1 VDATITGTSAAP
13 RVNGGM
19 QLIDGS
25 FRDFPRGIDIEAI
38 NAGVAADGG
47 ALRLTRFAAKAGAGT
62 IDASG
67 SLDLAAPGRPLDLT
81 LTVHDARPLANDL
94 LTANIDADLTLRGTL
109 AGSLTAAGRVFV
121 RRADI
126 RVPDRLP
133 VSVPTLNVRVAGA
146 SPPAPVAGPGAAP
159 VAAHGPNIALDLTID
174 APQQVFI
181 RGRGLNAEMGGSV
194 HVQGSAANPIPSGSF
209 ALRRGDF
216 SMAGQTLTFSSG
228 QIGFDG
234 GSLTDPSL
242 NFAATTTAG
251 DVTATLAITGTA
263 SKPKFTLSSTPTLP
277 QDEVLAYLLY
287 GARTASLGPL
297 EIAQIAATLASLAGV
312 APTMSN
318 PLESVRAAMGL
329 DRLTIGS
336 GSSLEAGRYVA
347 RDVYVG
353 AKQSVTGTGT
363 QAVVQVD
370 LAKGL
375 KLQATAGTSSN
386 QSATGSN
393 GSADAASVGITY
405 EFEY

>member
-1 VDATITGTSAAP
+1 VAP
-13 RVNGGM
+13 M
-19 QLIDGS
+19 
-25 FRDFPRGIDIEAI
+25 
-38 NAGVAADGG
+38 
-47 ALRLTRFAAKAGAGT
+47 
-62 IDASG
+62 
-67 SLDLAAPGRPLDLT
+67 
-81 LTVHDARPLANDL
+81 
-94 LTANIDADLTLRGTL
+94 
-109 AGSLTAAGRVFV
+109 
-121 RRADI
+121 
-126 RVPDRLP
+126 
-133 VSVPTLNVRVAGA
+133 
-146 SPPAPVAGPGAAP
+146 
-159 VAAHGPNIALDLTID
+159 AAHGPNIALDLTID

-251 DVTATLAITGTA
+251 DVTASLAITGTA

-375 KLQATAGTSSN
+375 KLQATAGTSIN